1 MAINMAV
8 WQCSKYFINTPADTS
23 PSQSQSAQSARHLFL
38 PICKVN
44 GAEMK
49 FWLSDCSRFIN
60 STGPELTKYYEAALV
75 VTNQLSDCNI
85 SAVCYLSLSP
95 VLRKSVTTDTL
106 LDHVVPLT
114 DFCNAVVLIVITV
127 LQSSD

>member
-1 MAINMAV
+1 
-8 WQCSKYFINTPADTS
+8 
-23 PSQSQSAQSARHLFL
+23 
-38 PICKVN
+38 
-44 GAEMK
+44 MK